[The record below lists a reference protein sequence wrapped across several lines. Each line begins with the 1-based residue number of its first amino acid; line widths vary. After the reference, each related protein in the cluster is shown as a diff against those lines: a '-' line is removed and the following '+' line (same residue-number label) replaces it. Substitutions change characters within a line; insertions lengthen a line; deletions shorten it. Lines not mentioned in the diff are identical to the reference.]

1 MKSRSEK
8 LKRLVT
14 VQRHLERMA
23 ESELAETARTRKE
36 VAETMDV
43 VVDAMGSASELH
55 RAFSG
60 LYSAKLGRLHQH
72 DQMLSGMQQVQEM
85 RVIKERTKADRLEES
100 MQDARNLEDRQAAD
114 DAIYDVLDQRLASG
128 PPASGKLEGR

>member
-1 MKSRSEK
+1 MKNRSEK

-23 ESELAETARTRKE
+23 ESELAETARSRKE

-43 VVDAMGSASELH
+43 VVDAMGSASDLH
-55 RAFSG
+55 RAFSSI
-60 LYSAKLGRLHQH
+60 YANKLGRLHQH

-85 RVIKERTKADRLEES
+85 RVVKERTKADRLEES
-100 MQDARNLEDRQAAD
+100 MQDAREIEDRQEAD
-114 DAIYDVLDQRLASG
+114 EAIHDVLDLRLAADA
-128 PPASGKLEGR
+128 PASGKLDGR